1 MKDKIQSSVE
11 LEDEEMFAI
20 RVNISD
26 ITDLGYELQ
35 SEIDPKALERR
46 VNSSAHSK
54 LQPDITFSN
63 EFSFPESP
71 KVKVRFD
78 KEGSIIYMT
87 GEIRARFSTLCSRCA
102 DELEQEVT
110 IPVKYIY
117 KKYSQRL
124 RPEDQLPDLD
134 LGFYDGLQLDVGD
147 VVRDVLIL
155 SLPFTPL
162 CSPDCE
168 GVCPN
173 CGANRNRENCQC
185 DTPKSGLGLLSGIKL
200 Q

>member
-1 MKDKIQSSVE
+1 MKDKLQSSIE

-20 RVNISD
+20 RVNISE

-35 SEIDPKALERR
+35 SEIDPQALERR
-46 VNSSAHSK
+46 VNFSAHSN
-54 LQPDITFSN
+54 LQSDQTFSN
-63 EFSFPESP
+63 EFSFPEPP

-78 KEGSIIYMT
+78 KEGSTIYMT
-87 GEIRARFSTLCSRCA
+87 GEIRARISTLCSRCA
-102 DELEQEVT
+102 DQMEQEVT

-124 RPEDQLPDLD
+124 RPEDQIPDLD

-147 VVRDVLIL
+147 VVRDLLIL

-162 CSPDCE
+162 CMPDCE
-168 GVCPN
+168 GICPN
-173 CGANRNRENCQC
+173 CGANRNRESCQC
-185 DTPKSGLGLLSGIKL
+185 AQPKSGMGLLSGIKL